1 MRRHLLPDLRGHT
14 RLGALQL
21 IPAMPGRVIA
31 IDGPAASGKSSVSRG
46 VAAKL
51 GFLFVSSGHFYRAF
65 AWGALR
71 DGISPEQAPAWI
83 SERRLEVHRDTSGIS
98 LLLDGEDAT
107 PHLSEAATAAM
118 VSPLAAV
125 PAVRDMVNTRL
136 RALAAEHDLVMEGR
150 DIGSV
155 VFPDTPWKF
164 YLDASPE
171 ERARRRAREGAVDSV
186 AERDRLD
193 STRATAP
200 LTIPEGAI
208 VIDTTH
214 LSLDGVISAL
224 LERINTGDVR

>member
-1 MRRHLLPDLRGHT
+1 
-14 RLGALQL
+14 
-21 IPAMPGRVIA
+21 
-31 IDGPAASGKSSVSRG
+31 
-46 VAAKL
+46 
-51 GFLFVSSGHFYRAF
+51 
-65 AWGALR
+65 
-71 DGISPEQAPAWI
+71 
-83 SERRLEVHRDTSGIS
+83 
-98 LLLDGEDAT
+98 
-107 PHLSEAATAAM
+107 M

-125 PAVRDMVNTRL
+125 SAVRDMVNTRL

-171 ERARRRAREGAVDSV
+171 ERTRRRAREGAVDSV

-200 LTIPEGAI
+200 LTIPVGAI

-214 LSLDGVISAL
+214 LGLDGVISAVL
-224 LERINTGDVR
+224 KRINTGDVR

>member
-1 MRRHLLPDLRGHT
+1 
-14 RLGALQL
+14 
-21 IPAMPGRVIA
+21 MPGRVIA

-71 DGISPEQAPAWI
+71 DGISPEQAPGWI
-83 SERRLEVHRDTSGIS
+83 SERRLEVRRDTSCVS

-107 PHLSEAATAAM
+107 PHLSEAATASM

-125 PAVRDMVNTRL
+125 PAVRNEVNARL
-136 RALAAEHDLVMEGR
+136 RELATEHDIVMEGR

-200 LTIPEGAI
+200 LTIPKGGI

-214 LSLDGVISAL
+214 LDLDGVIAAV
-224 LERINTGDVR
+224 LERLEAEGLR

>member
-1 MRRHLLPDLRGHT
+1 
-14 RLGALQL
+14 
-21 IPAMPGRVIA
+21 MPGRVIA

-71 DGISPEQAPAWI
+71 DGISPEQAPVWI
-83 SERRLEVHRDTSGIS
+83 SERRLEVHRDTLGVS

-125 PAVRDMVNTRL
+125 PAVRNEVNVRL
-136 RALAAEHDLVMEGR
+136 RELAAEHDLVMEGR

-164 YLDASPE
+164 YLDASLE

-214 LSLDGVISAL
+214 LDLDGVIGAV
-224 LERINTGDVR
+224 LERLGAEGLR

>member
-1 MRRHLLPDLRGHT
+1 
-14 RLGALQL
+14 L

-65 AWGALR
+65 AWGVLR
-71 DGISPEQAPAWI
+71 DGISPEQAPGWI
-83 SERRLEVHRDTSGIS
+83 SGRRLEVRLDASGVS

-118 VSPLAAV
+118 VSPLAAG
-125 PAVRDMVNTRL
+125 PAVRDMVNTCL

-214 LSLDGVISAL
+214 LGLDGVISAV
-224 LERINTGDVR
+224 LELINAGDVR

>member
-1 MRRHLLPDLRGHT
+1 
-14 RLGALQL
+14 
-21 IPAMPGRVIA
+21 MPGRVIA
-31 IDGPAASGKSSVSRG
+31 IDGPAASGKSSVGRG
-46 VAAKL
+46 VAARL

-71 DGISPEQAPAWI
+71 DAISPEQAPDWI
-83 SERRLEVHRDTSGIS
+83 SGRRLEVRRDGSGVS

-125 PAVRDMVNTRL
+125 PAVRDAVNSRL
-136 RALAAEHDLVMEGR
+136 RALATEHDLVMEGR

-155 VFPDTPWKF
+155 VFPETPWKF

-171 ERARRRAREGAVDSV
+171 ERERRRAREGFTDKV

-193 STRATAP
+193 STRKTAP

-208 VIDTTH
+208 VIDTTN
-214 LSLDGVISAL
+214 LDLNGVIGAV
-224 LERINTGDVR
+224 LERLDAEGLQ

>member
-1 MRRHLLPDLRGHT
+1 
-14 RLGALQL
+14 
-21 IPAMPGRVIA
+21 MPGRVIA

-46 VAAKL
+46 VAARL

-71 DGISPEQAPAWI
+71 DGITTEQAPGWVTG
-83 SERRLEVHRDTSGIS
+83 RRLEVRRDESGVS

-107 PHLSEAATAAM
+107 PHLSDAATAAM

-125 PAVRDMVNTRL
+125 PAVRDAVNSRL
-136 RALAAEHDLVMEGR
+136 RELAARHDLVMEGR

-155 VFPDTPWKF
+155 VFPETPWKF

-171 ERARRRAREGAVDSV
+171 ERARRRASEGAVDSV

-200 LTIPEGAI
+200 LTIPAGAI

-214 LSLDGVISAL
+214 LGLDGVISAVL
-224 LERINTGDVR
+224 QRLDAGGFR

>member
-83 SERRLEVHRDTSGIS
+83 YERRLEVHRDTSGIS

-214 LSLDGVISAL
+214 LDLDGVISAV
-224 LERINTGDVR
+224 LERINAGDVR

>member
-1 MRRHLLPDLRGHT
+1 
-14 RLGALQL
+14 
-21 IPAMPGRVIA
+21 MPGRVIA

-46 VAAKL
+46 VAARL

-71 DGISPEQAPAWI
+71 EGISPEQASVWI
-83 SERRLEVHRDTSGIS
+83 AGRALEVRRDASGIS
-98 LLLDGEDAT
+98 LFLDGEDAT

-125 PAVRDMVNTRL
+125 PAVRDAVNSRL
-136 RALAAEHDLVMEGR
+136 RALATEHDLVMEGR

-171 ERARRRAREGAVDSV
+171 ERARRRAREGMIDSV
-186 AERDRLD
+186 AERDRID
-193 STRATAP
+193 STRTTAP
-200 LTIPEGAI
+200 LTIPEGSI

-214 LSLDGVISAL
+214 LDLAGVIAAV
-224 LERINTGDVR
+224 LERINEGDIR

>member
-1 MRRHLLPDLRGHT
+1 
-14 RLGALQL
+14 
-21 IPAMPGRVIA
+21 MPGRVIA
-31 IDGPAASGKSSVSRG
+31 IDGPAASGKSSVGRG

-71 DGISPEQAPAWI
+71 DGISPEASPEWI
-83 SERRLEVHRDTSGIS
+83 VARRLEVRRHDAGVS

-125 PAVRDMVNTRL
+125 PAVRDAVNSRL
-136 RALAAEHDLVMEGR
+136 RLLATEHDLVMEGR

-155 VFPDTPWKF
+155 VFPETPWKF

-171 ERARRRAREGAVDSV
+171 ERERRRAREGFTDKV

-193 STRATAP
+193 STRKTAP

-208 VIDTTH
+208 VIDTTN
-214 LSLDGVISAL
+214 LDLNGVIAAV
-224 LERINTGDVR
+224 LERLDAEGLQ

>member
-1 MRRHLLPDLRGHT
+1 MRRHLIPYLRDDA
-14 RLGALQL
+14 RLGTLQL

-71 DGISPEQAPAWI
+71 DGISPEQAPGWI
-83 SERRLEVHRDTSGIS
+83 SGRRLEVRRDASGVS
-98 LLLDGEDAT
+98 LLLDGEDST
-107 PHLSEAATAAM
+107 PHLSEAATASM

-125 PAVRDMVNTRL
+125 PVVRDIVNARL
-136 RALAAEHDLVMEGR
+136 RALAVEHDLVMEGR

-171 ERARRRAREGAVDSV
+171 ERARRRAMEGAVDSV

-214 LSLDGVISAL
+214 LELDGVIEAVL
-224 LERINTGDVR
+224 GRLNAEGLQ

>member
-1 MRRHLLPDLRGHT
+1 
-14 RLGALQL
+14 
-21 IPAMPGRVIA
+21 MPGRVIA

-83 SERRLEVHRDTSGIS
+83 YERRLEVHRDTSGIS

-214 LSLDGVISAL
+214 LDLDGVISAV
-224 LERINTGDVR
+224 LERINAGDVR